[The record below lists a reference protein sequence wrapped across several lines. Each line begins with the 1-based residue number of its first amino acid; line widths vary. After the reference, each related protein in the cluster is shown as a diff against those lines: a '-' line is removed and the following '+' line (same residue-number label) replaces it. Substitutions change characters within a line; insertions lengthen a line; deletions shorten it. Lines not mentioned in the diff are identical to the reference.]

1 MLRYAGIRLILF
13 IPLLIGLSLVVFF
26 YLHLIPGDP
35 VAGML
40 RYEGNP
46 EIIAKIR
53 HEFGLDRPIYVQYID
68 WFSKVLRGDL
78 GVTFR
83 ARYPIAPLLMAR
95 IPATLELAL
104 GALVVAVLMALP
116 AGIIAGLNKNS
127 RFDYIFS
134 LFSLMG
140 YSTPVF
146 WSGYILVLLLSVWLH
161 VLPSQ
166 GYVPFNE
173 DPWRNLQYL
182 LMPAFT
188 LGIALAPYVARMTRT
203 AIIETMQE
211 FFVSYARA
219 KGLKRRIIFWRY
231 ILRHSIISILVVLG
245 LDIGYMLSGQIIVEE
260 LFNWPGV
267 GRLIIRGVL
276 ERDYFVVQATI
287 LIYAGLF
294 LLINLAV
301 ELLHGWLDPRVQL
314 Q

>member
-1 MLRYAGIRLILF
+1 MLRYVARRLVLF
-13 IPLLIGLSLVVFF
+13 IPLLIGLSVVVFF
-26 YLHLIPGDP
+26 YMYLIPGDP
-35 VAGML
+35 IAGML
-40 RYEGNP
+40 GSQGNP
-46 EIIAKIR
+46 ELVAKIR
-53 HEFGLDRPIYVQYID
+53 HEFGLDRPIYIQYIG

-83 ARYPIAPLLMAR
+83 ARYPITPLLMAR

-104 GALVVAVLMALP
+104 GALVVAILIALP

-146 WSGYILVLLLSVWLH
+146 WSGYILVLLLSVRFH

-188 LGIALAPYVARMTRT
+188 LGIALAPYVGRMTRT

-231 ILRHSIISILVVLG
+231 ILRHSIVSILVVLG
-245 LDIGYMLSGQIIVEE
+245 LDIGYLLSGQIIVEE

-294 LLINLAV
+294 VLINLAV